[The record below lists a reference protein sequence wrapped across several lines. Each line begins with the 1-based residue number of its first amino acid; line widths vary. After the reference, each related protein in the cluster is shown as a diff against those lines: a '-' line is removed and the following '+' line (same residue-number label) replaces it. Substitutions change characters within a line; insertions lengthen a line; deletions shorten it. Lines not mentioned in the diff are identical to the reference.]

1 MIKFSAPEDRVIRS
15 VTGRVTEKVKDKVT
29 DTLDETSLKILNLL
43 AVDPAYT
50 TTFLAENLSL
60 SRKTVSLRLK
70 MLKGAGVIERIG
82 SDRKGYWKLH
92 K

>member
-1 MIKFSAPEDRVIRS
+1 MIKFTAPEDRVIRS
-15 VTGRVTEKVKDKVT
+15 VTGRVTEKVTDKGT

-50 TTFLAENLSL
+50 TNFLAENLSL
-60 SRKTVSLRLK
+60 GRKTGSLRVK
-70 MLKGAGVIERIG
+70 MLKGTGLIESIG
-82 SDRKGYWKLH
+82 PDRQGCCKLL